1 MDTALRDRILQ
12 AVDIVAL
19 IGERVTL
26 TRKGKEF
33 VGLCPFHPDHKPS
46 LWVSPAKQI
55 FKCFACGAGGDAIEF
70 VRRSDHLEW
79 RDALASLAER
89 AGVELR
95 SSPAD
100 RLAAQRRNQVLEV
113 LAWAKLHFLANLR
126 GEAGSQARKYALG
139 RGLTPESLERH
150 ELGLALDAWD
160 DLLRAARRQR
170 LDEAVLLQ
178 AGLLSRNES
187 ARVFDRFRNRL
198 MFPISDPLGRTIAF
212 GGRTLGDDPAKY
224 LNSPESPTFSKSRV
238 LYGLS
243 IARKAI
249 EQSGRSIVVEGYLD
263 CVMLHQH
270 GFANSVATLGTA
282 LTDAHVQLLAP
293 LAPIIY
299 LCFDG
304 DAAGERAADRGVE
317 IALRSSSDVRV
328 VQLAD
333 AKDPADRLVQAGA
346 EAFAS
351 DLERSTDALE
361 FKWRKLLA
369 QFGGGVRARRQAVE
383 SYLAF
388 VAEAARAG
396 AVDPLAQ
403 NLMIGRLA
411 DIMGVG
417 VENIVDLLAEHQR
430 RRMRVGSG
438 GGGGAAAPPSEQS
451 DRPTVPP
458 GLAGG
463 VETVLGLLS
472 RSPACWAWVDDSV
485 VRSLSYYETWEAL
498 YRLLLD
504 VREEL
509 GEYSV
514 TDVMARCDDRA
525 LLELLSRAQERI
537 AENVPQREQFD
548 LARQA
553 LAIELNSLRM
563 MEIKEEAEAGTQSEA
578 QAFEALRTLARGRHA
593 VLPAYDRWPVSQR

>member
-12 AVDIVAL
+12 AVDLVAL
-19 IGERVTL
+19 VGERVTL

-70 VRRSDHLEW
+70 VRRLDHLEW

-95 SSPAD
+95 TSPAD

-126 GEAGSQARKYALG
+126 GQAGSQARQYARG

-170 LDEAVLLQ
+170 LDEAILLQ
-178 AGLLSRNES
+178 AGLLSRNDS
-187 ARVFDRFRNRL
+187 DRVFDRFRNRL
-198 MFPISDPLGRTIAF
+198 MFPISDPQGRTIAF
-212 GGRTLGDDPAKY
+212 GGRALGDDPAKY

-249 EQSGRSIVVEGYLD
+249 EQTGRAIVVEGYLD

-293 LAPIIY
+293 LAATIY

-304 DAAGERAADRGVE
+304 DAAGARAADRGVE
-317 IALRSSSDVRV
+317 IALRSASDVRV
-328 VQLAD
+328 VQLVE
-333 AKDPADRLVQAGA
+333 AKDPADRLVQAGV
-346 EAFAS
+346 EAFAR

-361 FKWRKLLA
+361 FKWQKLLS

-417 VENIVDLLAEHQR
+417 AERIVDLLAEHQR
-430 RRMRVGSG
+430 RRMRVGSDG
-438 GGGGAAAPPSEQS
+438 GGDGPPREQRE
-451 DRPTVPP
+451 RPTVPP

-472 RSPACWAWVDDSV
+472 RSPTCWAWVDDSIV
-485 VRSLSYYETWEAL
+485 KALSYYETWGAL

-509 GEYSV
+509 GEYCV

-553 LAIELNSLRM
+553 LATELNSLRM
-563 MEIKEEAEAGTQSEA
+563 MEIKEEAETGTQSEA

-593 VLPAYDRWPVSQR
+593 VLPAYDRWPLPQQ

>member
-12 AVDIVAL
+12 AVDLVAL
-19 IGERVTL
+19 VGERVTL

-70 VRRSDHLEW
+70 VRRLDHLEW

-95 SSPAD
+95 TSPAD

-126 GEAGSQARKYALG
+126 GQAGSQARQYARG

-170 LDEAVLLQ
+170 LDEAILLQ
-178 AGLLSRNES
+178 AGLLSRNDS
-187 ARVFDRFRNRL
+187 DRVFDRFRNRL
-198 MFPISDPLGRTIAF
+198 MFPISDPQGRTIAF

-249 EQSGRSIVVEGYLD
+249 EQTGRAIVVEGYLD

-293 LAPIIY
+293 LAATIY

-317 IALRSSSDVRV
+317 IALRSASDVRV
-328 VQLAD
+328 VQLVE
-333 AKDPADRLVQAGA
+333 AKDPADRLVQAGV
-346 EAFAS
+346 EAFAR

-361 FKWRKLLA
+361 FKWQKLLS

-417 VENIVDLLAEHQR
+417 AERIVDLLAEHQR
-430 RRMRVGSG
+430 RRMRVGSDG
-438 GGGGAAAPPSEQS
+438 GGDGPPREQS
-451 DRPTVPP
+451 DRPAVPP

-472 RSPACWAWVDDSV
+472 RSPTCWAWVDDSIV
-485 VRSLSYYETWEAL
+485 KALSYYETWGAL

-509 GEYSV
+509 GEYCV

-553 LAIELNSLRM
+553 LATELNSLRM
-563 MEIKEEAEAGTQSEA
+563 MEIKEEAETGTQSEA
-578 QAFEALRTLARGRHA
+578 QAFEALRTLARRRHA
-593 VLPAYDRWPVSQR
+593 VLPAYDRWPLPQQ